1 MSENARPRQHPEVE
15 THLLPDGTC
24 LLFDNRTE
32 MGHVLNA
39 VAALVWDYC
48 DGTLA
53 EEQIADEI
61 AALLPDEQFV
71 RDDVMR
77 LFADL
82 RSLDLLQKM
91 PMSSPSLH
99 PGVTRVDA
107 VANVLER

>member
-1 MSENARPRQHPEVE
+1 MRVEERPRQRPEVE

-48 DGTLA
+48 DGTLTEA
-53 EEQIADEI
+53 QIADEV
-61 AALLPDEQFV
+61 ATLLPSEPGGNSV
-71 RDDVMR
+71 RDDIAR

-82 RSLDLLQKM
+82 RSLDLLESYALV
-91 PMSSPSLH
+91 P
-99 PGVTRVDA
+99 A
-107 VANVLER
+107 